1 MNLKVCIKE
10 ASMKKLKLYQEN
22 YPNKGIIKVF
32 KRLIDLLMIAICLTT
47 IISCTLLQND
57 NDDNTPVTSQDSV
70 FSGSSL
76 IDLSKENINIFKVAN
91 DKYGN
96 TLGFL
101 STHETNIFIIELETA
116 GVIDSGYIGD
126 SFGSSN
132 SADFKDKFEAVSG
145 SGTEVKNIEV
155 DPITKRIYIL
165 GDTGKL
171 YKVIISGN
179 VTNIEAVDLSSVKA
193 AKINVTNHQPKD
205 DGVMDFSWDTAESYL
220 YVSYGNHGQL
230 RHSRIAWIKAP
241 FNKEE
246 VIVTNDQQT
255 NSMGYREAKFT
266 SGSFPRD
273 SSTYTTSAPVE
284 KMSVTVIDGT
294 SFLTGVNTC
303 SPGFSLPTSE
313 IRSSFDPITFVQTFN
328 MGFNSPIKSF
338 HYEVTV
344 SNKKDIYYFILY
356 SSTQEYFER
365 IGSKYIDGSYN
376 NDDSKS
382 GANVDVL
389 EPMNPHRFPNPITEG
404 EYKKTTLKSGEEWIS
419 GVPYYS
425 EEKLLFAL
433 KNKNNDNVWLEAV
446 SAQ

>member
-1 MNLKVCIKE
+1 
-10 ASMKKLKLYQEN
+10 MKKIKPPQED

-32 KRLIDLLMIAICLTT
+32 KRLINLLMIAICLIT
-47 IISCTLLQND
+47 ITSCTVFKQND
-57 NDDNTPVTSQDSV
+57 NDDNTPATSHGSV
-70 FSGSSL
+70 FSDNSL

-101 STHETNIFIIELETA
+101 STHGTNIFIIELEIA
-116 GVIDSGYIGD
+116 GTIDSGYIGD

-132 SADFKDKFEAVSG
+132 STDFKDKLEAVSG
-145 SGTEVKNIEV
+145 SGTGVKNIEV
-155 DPITKRIYIL
+155 DPITKRVYIL

-171 YKVIISGN
+171 YKVVISEN
-179 VTNIEAVDLSSVKA
+179 VTNIEAVDLSSVKT
-193 AKINVTNHQPKD
+193 AKINVTNHQSGD
-205 DGVMDFSWDTAESYL
+205 DEVIDFSWDTAESYL
-220 YVSYGNHGQL
+220 YVSYGNRREL
-230 RHSRIAWIKAP
+230 RSRIAWIKAP

-246 VIVTNDQQT
+246 VIITNDQQT
-255 NSMGYREAKFT
+255 NSMGYREARFT
-266 SGSFPRD
+266 SGSRPRD
-273 SSTYTTSAPVE
+273 PSTYSTSAPVE
-284 KMSVTVIDGT
+284 KMSVTIIDGT

-328 MGFNSPIKSF
+328 MAFNNPKKSF

-344 SNKKDIYYFILY
+344 SGKKDTYYFIL
-356 SSTQEYFER
+356 SSYEDRYFER

-376 NDDSKS
+376 NDDLKS
-382 GANVDVL
+382 GKNVDIL
-389 EPMNPHRFPNPITEG
+389 DPQFSSQFPDLSES
-404 EYKKTTLKSGEEWIS
+404 EYKRTTLKVGEEWIS

-433 KNKNNDNVWLEAV
+433 KNKDNVWLEAV